1 MSKKKATVSSLN
13 KEKFLIIGAGNMG
26 ISVIKS
32 LFNHRISSK
41 KIVVIEK
48 SLSSELKRLKRLNK
62 FEIKNSIDKINNFYK
77 PTITLIAVK
86 PNQLKTL
93 NGLGKDNKLGNSII
107 VSLVAG
113 KKIKDLNKVFKRT
126 SGIVRAMTN
135 TPVSVNMG
143 TTILYF
149 ERKIKTKQK
158 RPIFDFMSL
167 LGQVSET
174 KKEDLIDDFTAIFG
188 SGPAY
193 IYLFINS
200 LIEIANKSGF
210 KNSYGMVLQTFLG
223 SILLLLSGKKKPT
236 DLQKQVTSKGG
247 TTEAALS
254 ILASNKGLKSLLTK
268 AVNKA
273 TKRSRELSKTS

>member
-1 MSKKKATVSSLN
+1 MPKKKTTASSLN

-26 ISVIKS
+26 IAVIKS

-41 KIVVIEK
+41 KVVVIEK
-48 SLSSELKRLKRLNK
+48 NQSSELKKLKKLNK
-62 FEIKNSIDKINNFYK
+62 FEIKNSIDKINNLYQ

-93 NGLGKDNKLGNSII
+93 NGLDKNNKLSNSMI
-107 VSLVAG
+107 VSVIAG
-113 KKIKDLNKVFKRT
+113 KKIKDLSKVFKKT

-143 TTILYF
+143 TTIVYF
-149 ERKIKTKQK
+149 EKKIKTKQK
-158 RPIFDFMSL
+158 KPIFDFMSL
-167 LGQVSET
+167 LGLVSET

-193 IYLFINS
+193 IYLFIDS
-200 LIEIANKSGF
+200 LIEIAHKSGF
-210 KNSYGMVLQTFLG
+210 KNSDSMVLQTFLG
-223 SILLLLSGKKKPT
+223 SMKLLLSGQKKPSE
-236 DLQKQVTSKGG
+236 LQKKVISKGG

-254 ILASNKGLKSLLTK
+254 ILASNKGLKSLLAK
-268 AVNKA
+268 AVKKA
-273 TKRSRELSKTS
+273 TRRSKELSKIA

>member
-1 MSKKKATVSSLN
+1 MPKKKNTASSLN

-26 ISVIKS
+26 IAVIKS

-48 SLSSELKRLKRLNK
+48 NQSSELKKLKKSNN
-62 FEIKNSIDKINNFYK
+62 FEIKNSIGKINNLYQ

-93 NGLGKDNKLGNSII
+93 NGLDKYNKLGNSIV
-107 VSLVAG
+107 VSVVAG
-113 KKIKDLNKVFKRT
+113 KKIKDLNKVFKKT

-143 TTILYF
+143 TTVVCF

-158 RPIFDFMSL
+158 KPIFDFMSL

-174 KKEDLIDDFTAIFG
+174 KKRRF
-188 SGPAY
+188 
-193 IYLFINS
+193 N
-200 LIEIANKSGF
+200 
-210 KNSYGMVLQTFLG
+210 
-223 SILLLLSGKKKPT
+223 
-236 DLQKQVTSKGG
+236 
-247 TTEAALS
+247 
-254 ILASNKGLKSLLTK
+254 
-268 AVNKA
+268 
-273 TKRSRELSKTS
+273 

>member
-1 MSKKKATVSSLN
+1 MPKKKNTASSLN

-26 ISVIKS
+26 IAVIKS
-32 LFNHRISSK
+32 LFNHRIPSK

-48 SLSSELKRLKRLNK
+48 NQSSELKKLKRSNN
-62 FEIKNSIDKINNFYK
+62 FEIKNSIDKINNLYQ

-93 NGLGKDNKLGNSII
+93 NGLDKDNRLGNSII
-107 VSLVAG
+107 VSVVAG
-113 KKIKDLNKVFKRT
+113 KKIKDLNKVFKKT
-126 SGIVRAMTN
+126 LGIVRAMTN

-143 TTILYF
+143 TTIVYF

-158 RPIFDFMSL
+158 KPIFDFMSL

-210 KNSYGMVLQTFLG
+210 KNSDSMVLQTFLG
-223 SILLLLSGKKKPT
+223 SILLLLSGQKKPS
-236 DLQKQVTSKGG
+236 DLQKKVTSKGG

-254 ILASNKGLKSLLTK
+254 ILASNKGLKSLLTR

-273 TKRSRELSKTS
+273 TKRSRELSKIS